1 MANSLYNL
9 ALDFS
14 KELNYTKAI
23 MARQGDKGI
32 TVTVKPF
39 LNGLQMDTSGGTFT
53 LKGTTPSNR
62 YVDSVATSVTSEEVT
77 FSLDG
82 TFMSEA
88 GYYKHCYVEYRKG
101 DQILTTQDITFF
113 SLGVSDIS
121 QGQADEYVSQ
131 LEELI
136 RKYNET
142 FDAFMAEIKGRVNSL
157 NKQITDL
164 TGQAKT
170 LQEKL
175 DTLKEEISKL
185 GNLQVMYS
193 NSIDFGDYDYSG
205 RPNLASNLDFSK
217 LSKSSSAFI
226 TPEPFVQ
233 DQGTHF
239 TVMLTHESAVG
250 KNLNVFMPNFARLEK
265 GATYII
271 SIPMMISSDFIISKG
286 AMYYT
291 TETKDPAQTYRPV
304 AIQATEES
312 RGKWAVV
319 QKAFTVPSNH
329 PDGDRNYLYF
339 YQNSDC
345 PGEISIG
352 YDIKIERV
360 NSASDQATPFQPN
373 LLDAPYYLSKVALG
387 ENIANKSVAF
397 PIKSSAYEIY
407 KGNTEEDLVIG
418 QTYTITLK
426 GTKPA
431 SQTFVA
437 FNTWNVKLGELKPVE
452 GLSDV
457 WSLTF
462 TPTDVDSSSPKDL
475 RIYQNPESTVGPCQ
489 IDWLKIEKGDTRTP
503 NISEYKYRGIGMRDS
518 NNPKDYVWDIAPE
531 YVEDNL
537 ATDTKISE
545 IVSQANNYTDGKASE
560 INSQLTAA
568 INAVDEKATNNTAD
582 LTNQVNNNKVLIQKN
597 KDRIIGGY
605 RVNDLMRKTHY
616 SAHRGNNADFP
627 ENSSMAMKKVIRHKF
642 SECDVQTTSD
652 GKWVVMHDATVDR
665 MTNGTGRVDSFTY
678 EELRKLRIDTGN
690 NLATLPDWEKVIPNL
705 DEAIKYNRMAGTI
718 PMIEIKVD
726 EGTTYTDEE
735 LADFVNQLKL
745 NNLDK
750 GGCIVISFSA
760 DVLRKLRSLSETLEI
775 MWVTYDMSDEKLA
788 KCIELRMHID
798 PQYSHDTVNRLQV
811 QKFHEHGLLVSVWTC
826 PDAKFGAM
834 EDAGVDIITT
844 NSRSGDLRWSQLTL
858 KNGYTGVTWAGYLPP
873 YVEEINKGLVRL
885 SCTVTGGS
893 NSQNTVIAELPEWA
907 QPYLNSAGLGMVR
920 TSSSINQ
927 CSVDVIGKIA
937 GTPSFVV
944 GLGWESRS
952 SWAMINIDYK
962 IL

>member
-193 NSIDFGDYDYSG
+193 NDA
-205 RPNLASNLDFSK
+205 NL
-217 LSKSSSAFI
+217 
-226 TPEPFVQ
+226 
-233 DQGTHF
+233 
-239 TVMLTHESAVG
+239 
-250 KNLNVFMPNFARLEK
+250 
-265 GATYII
+265 
-271 SIPMMISSDFIISKG
+271 
-286 AMYYT
+286 
-291 TETKDPAQTYRPV
+291 
-304 AIQATEES
+304 
-312 RGKWAVV
+312 
-319 QKAFTVPSNH
+319 
-329 PDGDRNYLYF
+329 
-339 YQNSDC
+339 
-345 PGEISIG
+345 
-352 YDIKIERV
+352 
-360 NSASDQATPFQPN
+360 
-373 LLDAPYYLSKVALG
+373 
-387 ENIANKSVAF
+387 
-397 PIKSSAYEIY
+397 
-407 KGNTEEDLVIG
+407 
-418 QTYTITLK
+418 
-426 GTKPA
+426 
-431 SQTFVA
+431 
-437 FNTWNVKLGELKPVE
+437 
-452 GLSDV
+452 
-457 WSLTF
+457 
-462 TPTDVDSSSPKDL
+462 
-475 RIYQNPESTVGPCQ
+475 
-489 IDWLKIEKGDTRTP
+489 GDTG
-503 NISEYKYRGIGMRDS
+503 EYKYRGVGMRESD
-518 NNPKDYVWDIAPE
+518 NPEEYVWDLSPK
-531 YVEDNL
+531 YVENNL

-775 MWVTYDMSDEKLA
+775 MWVTYDMSDATLNTCK
-788 KCIELRMHID
+788 ELRMHVD
-798 PQYSHDTVNRLQV
+798 PQYSHETVTRSQI
-811 QKFHEHGLLVSVWTC
+811 QKYHDNGLLVSVWTC
-826 PDAKFGAM
+826 PDDKFADM
-834 EDAGVDIITT
+834 EDRGVDIITT
-844 NSRSGDLRWSQLTL
+844 NSRSGDLKWGKLTL
-858 KNGYTGVTWAGYLPP
+858 KNGFTGVTWAGYLPP
-873 YVEEINKGLVRL
+873 CVEEITKGILRV
-885 SCTVTGGS
+885 SCTVLNGS
-893 NSQNTVIAELPEWA
+893 NTQNTVIAEFPSWA

-920 TSSSINQ
+920 TTSTIEQ

-937 GTPSFVV
+937 GTPSLVV

>member
-1 MANSLYNL
+1 MEQSTLYGLN
-9 ALDFS
+9 LDFS

-23 MARQGDKGI
+23 IARQGDKGI

-39 LNGLQMDTSGGTFT
+39 LNGLQMDTSGGIFT

-136 RKYNET
+136 RIYNET
-142 FDAFMAEIKGRVNSL
+142 FDAFMTEIEGRVDSL
-157 NKQITDL
+157 NKQINDL
-164 TGQAKT
+164 TDQAKT

-193 NSIDFGDYDYSG
+193 NSIDFGGYDYSG
-205 RPNLASNLDFSK
+205 NPNLFLNPTFSD
-217 LSKSSSAFI
+217 LSSDAKI
-226 TPEPFVQ
+226 NTPVQSFVT
-233 DQGTHF
+233 DNGESF
-239 TVMLTHESAVG
+239 TVDLTAVTGERIFYINNLPTLLKSASYTYSIEAKADIDLPNGIRVRPVYIDENS
-250 KNLNVFMPNFARLEK
+250 KTQYVFPTIIPNMTTSYKRYSYTHTNLPLDYLNSNFHSLQFYFPADVPRTKITIKYNIKTEK
-265 GATYII
+265 G
-271 SIPMMISSDFIISKG
+271 
-286 AMYYT
+286 
-291 TETKDPAQTYRPV
+291 TE
-304 AIQATEES
+304 
-312 RGKWAVV
+312 
-319 QKAFTVPSNH
+319 
-329 PDGDRNYLYF
+329 
-339 YQNSDC
+339 
-345 PGEISIG
+345 
-352 YDIKIERV
+352 
-360 NSASDQATPFQPN
+360 ATPYQPN
-373 LLDAPYYLSKVALG
+373 LLAEPYNMCREYPN
-387 ENIANKSVAF
+387 ENIADPTVKF
-397 PIKSSAYEIY
+397 PITSSSEGIY
-407 KGNTEEDLVIG
+407 AKNALEDFVLGESYTVTIG
-418 QTYTITLK
+418 A
-426 GTKPA
+426 TKPA
-431 SQTFVA
+431 SQTIRVYLAQKQFSD
-437 FNTWNVKLGELKPVE
+437 FKPVE
-452 GLSDV
+452 GLVDTWVATVSITQLGENAKGV
-457 WSLTF
+457 YLFQTPNTSLGSCTI
-462 TPTDVDSSSPKDL
+462 K
-475 RIYQNPESTVGPCQ
+475 
-489 IDWLKIEKGDTRTP
+489 WLKIEKGDTRTP
-503 NISEYKYRGIGMRDS
+503 NIEQYKYRGIGMRDS
-518 NNPKDYVWDIAPE
+518 NNPKDYVWDLAPE

-537 ATDTKISE
+537 ATDVKISE
-545 IVSQANNYTDGKASE
+545 ITGKANKYTDGKVSE
-560 INSQLTAA
+560 INSQLTAS
-568 INAVDEKATNNTAD
+568 INAVDEKATNNTDD

-642 SECDVQTTSD
+642 SEFDVQTTSD

-690 NLATLPDWEKVIPNL
+690 NLATLSDWEKVIPNL

-745 NNLDK
+745 NKLDK

-775 MWVTYDMSDEKLA
+775 MWVTYDMSDATLNTCK
-788 KCIELRMHID
+788 ELRMHVD
-798 PQYSHDTVNRLQV
+798 PQYSHETVTRSQI
-811 QKFHEHGLLVSVWTC
+811 QKYHDNGLLVSVWTC
-826 PDAKFGAM
+826 PDDKFADM
-834 EDAGVDIITT
+834 EDRGVDIITT
-844 NSRSGDLRWSQLTL
+844 NSRSGDLKWGQLTL
-858 KNGYTGVTWAGYLPP
+858 KNGFTGVTWAGYLPP
-873 YVEEINKGLVRL
+873 CVEEITKGILRV
-885 SCTVTGGS
+885 SCTVQNGS
-893 NSQNTVIAELPEWA
+893 NTQNTVIAEFPSWA

-920 TSSSINQ
+920 TTSTIEQ

-937 GTPSFVV
+937 GTPSLVV
-944 GLGWESRS
+944 GLNWNNRT